1 MKFTPKNSIK
11 KFQAGGPV
19 EQETPMPEEQVPAG
33 GEPEAA
39 EEQNPLI
46 ALAEG
51 AMQALQSG
59 DCQMAM
65 QVCQGLVEI
74 AQQAAAPEPQ
84 AQGEPVFAKNG
95 AKLLRRIPRNK

>member
-1 MKFTPKNSIK
+1 MKFIPKNSVK

-19 EQETPMPEEQVPAG
+19 EQDAPMPEETVPAG
-33 GEPEAA
+33 GEPEVT

-84 AQGEPVFAKNG
+84 APQGEPVFKKG
-95 AKLLRRIPRNK
+95 GILLRRIKK